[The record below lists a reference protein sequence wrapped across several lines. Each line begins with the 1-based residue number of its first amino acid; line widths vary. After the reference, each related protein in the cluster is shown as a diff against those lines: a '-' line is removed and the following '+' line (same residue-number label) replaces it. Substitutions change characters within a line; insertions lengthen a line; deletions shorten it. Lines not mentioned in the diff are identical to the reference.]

1 MNQENYS
8 HILNIKVISNTS
20 NLIVND
26 DILLETIKGL
36 FLQKEQIFN
45 GIKLNWRR
53 TVWKGMTKYFDVGD
67 LVIDSVFSSDEII
80 LESVQ
85 FTLLGINMIL
95 QEQGLLFKDQQI
107 IFKIVKPLVERTPL
121 MDTIGIIV

>member
-26 DILLETIKGL
+26 GILLEMIKGL
-36 FLQKEQIFN
+36 FLEKEQIFN
-45 GIKLNWRR
+45 GIKLVWRKMEW
-53 TVWKGMTKYFDVGD
+53 TGMTRYFDVGD
-67 LVIDSVFSSDEII
+67 LVIDSVFNSDEII
-80 LESVQ
+80 LESVR
-85 FTLLGINMIL
+85 FTLSEINMKL
-95 QEQGLLFKDQQI
+95 QEKRLLFKDQQI
-107 IFKIVKPLVERTPL
+107 IYKIVKPLVERIPL